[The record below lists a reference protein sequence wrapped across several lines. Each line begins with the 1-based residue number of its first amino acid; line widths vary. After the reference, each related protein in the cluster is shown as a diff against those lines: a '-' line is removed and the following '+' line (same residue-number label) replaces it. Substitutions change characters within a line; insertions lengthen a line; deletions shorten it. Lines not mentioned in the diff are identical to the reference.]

1 MRWVFLN
8 SAALAALAMTPSMS
22 HAQSAGSGS
31 ATTLDEVVVTG
42 ELERRG
48 TLALDRPSDAGSRL
62 GVASRDLPVSVSVI
76 SAETIRERGY
86 ATALDAVTDVV
97 GVTGGVTLG
106 ATPRFASRGFT
117 VNNITVLRDGIRQNT
132 LAQSARTLD
141 PFLFDRIEVLK
152 GPASVLH
159 GEGAIAGAINY
170 VSRQPDERRT
180 AEGLASVGS
189 WGSWR
194 AGGAVGGAIDEMLT
208 VSLAG
213 VASGSDGYVDR
224 SGHERQAA
232 SASARLDGGGP
243 FRITGYVDWT
253 RDDVDTNFGTPL
265 IYDGVIRADG
275 TTAVARANLAA
286 GDRLINPR
294 IDERTRR
301 INYNVTN
308 GYSESEY
315 LYARGVAE
323 FDASDGLSF
332 RATAYAAF
340 QDQDYVNSEGFTYN
354 PVTGLVDRDG
364 LGFIYRDDQLLGLKI
379 EGLYRGTLFG
389 RPNVLSFGVE
399 GAGND
404 QTRGTRPAS
413 VSAAAVA
420 ISSVDHFNPVLGPG
434 PNVRPAV
441 NAEAEVATTAL
452 YAENLF
458 SLTDTLKLV
467 FGVRM
472 EDIGLTRRT
481 VPPTTA
487 YTKDYSPTTGRI
499 GAVWT
504 ALPGLNLYASYTE
517 AVEPVVQLVSQTA
530 SSADFGLQT
539 GEQVEVGA
547 KWSFWGGRA
556 DATLALY
563 EIDKSDILTS
573 TVVNGLRVSQ
583 QIGAQSSRGVEAALA
598 VTPAE
603 GWFLEANA
611 AYTDAQFDAFNENLG
626 TGIVSRAGN
635 RPDNVPEVSANLFV
649 SKTFANGLGLQGAV
663 RHVGERFGN
672 SANTFVLDGFTLV
685 DAAVSWR
692 FGQAVATLRG
702 RNLTDEQYT
711 DWQVFTTTPY
721 LHLGD
726 PRSVEFEVRASF

>member
-1 MRWVFLN
+1 MKTVVLGLL
-8 SAALAALAMTPSMS
+8 LASVSYPVLA
-22 HAQSAGSGS
+22 QNAGQAS
-31 ATTLDEVVVTG
+31 TTLDEVAVTG

-86 ATALDAVTDVV
+86 TTALDAVTSAV

-159 GEGAIAGAINY
+159 GEGAIAGAVNY
-170 VSRQPDERRT
+170 VSRQPIETRT
-180 AEGLASVGS
+180 LEGLASIGS

-194 AGGAVGGAIDEMLT
+194 LGAAAGGAVNDLLS

-213 VASGSDGYVDR
+213 AASGSDGYVDR
-224 SGHERQAA
+224 SGHERQAV
-232 SASARLDGGGP
+232 SASAQLSEGGP
-243 FRITGYVDWT
+243 FRLTGYVDWT
-253 RDDVDTNFGTPL
+253 RDEVDAYFGTPL

-275 TTAVARANLAA
+275 TTAVARANLGA
-286 GDRLINPR
+286 GDRLVNAR

-315 LYARGVAE
+315 LYVRGIGE
-323 FDASDGLSF
+323 YDAGEGLSF

-354 PVTGLVDRDG
+354 PVTRLVDRDG
-364 LGFIYRDDQLLGLKI
+364 LGFIYRDDQLLGFKVD
-379 EGLYRGTLFG
+379 GLYRGTLLG
-389 RPNVLSFGVE
+389 RPNALSFGIE

-404 QTRGTRPAS
+404 QVRGTRPAN

-420 ISSVDHFNPVLGPG
+420 LPSVDPFSPVLGPG
-434 PNVRPAV
+434 PAVRPAV
-441 NAEAEVATTAL
+441 NAEAEVTTTAV

-458 SLTDTLKLV
+458 SLTEALKV
-467 FGVRM
+467 VVGIRV
-472 EDIGLTRRT
+472 EDISLARLS
-481 VPPTTA
+481 VPPTTT

-504 ALPGLNLYASYTE
+504 ARPGLSLYASYTE

-530 SSADFGLQT
+530 SSADFGLQS
-539 GEQVEVGA
+539 GQQVEVGA

-563 EIDKSDILTS
+563 EIEKSDILTS
-573 TVVNGLRVSQ
+573 TVVNGVRVSQ
-583 QIGAQSSRGVEAALA
+583 QIGAQSSRGVEAALV

-603 GWFLEANA
+603 GWFVEANA

-626 TGIVSRAGN
+626 TGVVSRAGN
-635 RPDNVPEVSANLFV
+635 RPDNVPEVSANLYV

-672 SANTFVLDGFTLV
+672 NANTFVLDSYTLI

-692 FGQAVATLRG
+692 LGPAVATLRG

-726 PRSVEFEVRASF
+726 PRSVELELRASF

>member
-1 MRWVFLN
+1 MIKTVVMGLLLV
-8 SAALAALAMTPSMS
+8 SVS
-22 HAQSAGSGS
+22 HPVLAQSAGQ
-31 ATTLDEVVVTG
+31 ATATLDEVVVTG

-76 SAETIRERGY
+76 SAETIRERGF
-86 ATALDAVTDVV
+86 TSALDAVTGVV

-117 VNNITVLRDGIRQNT
+117 VNNITVLRDGVRQNT

-170 VSRQPDERRT
+170 VSRQPNEART
-180 AEGLASVGS
+180 LEGLASIGS

-194 AGGAVGGAIDEMLT
+194 LGAAAGGAVNDVLS

-213 VASGSDGYVDR
+213 AASGSDGYVER
-224 SGHERQAA
+224 SGHERQAV
-232 SASARLDGGGP
+232 SASARLSEGGP
-243 FRITGYVDWT
+243 FRLTGYVDWT
-253 RDDVDTNFGTPL
+253 HDEVDTYFGTPL

-275 TTAVARANLAA
+275 TTAVARANLGT
-286 GDRLINPR
+286 GDRLVNAR

-315 LYARGVAE
+315 LYVRGVGE
-323 FDASDGLSF
+323 YDAGGGLSF

-354 PVTGLVDRDG
+354 PLTQLVDRDG
-364 LGFIYRDDQLLGLKI
+364 LGFIYRDDQLLGLKV
-379 EGLYRGTLFG
+379 EGLHRGTLFG
-389 RPNVLSFGVE
+389 RANVLSFGIE

-413 VSAAAVA
+413 VAAAAVA
-420 ISSVDHFNPVLGPG
+420 VPSVDPFNPVLGPG
-434 PNVRPAV
+434 PSVRPAV
-441 NAEAEVATTAL
+441 NAEAEVTTTAL

-458 SLTDTLKLV
+458 SVTEDLDLIL
-467 FGVRM
+467 GLRM
-472 EDIGLTRRT
+472 EDIGLTRAT
-481 VPPTTA
+481 VPVTTT
-487 YTKDYSPTTGRI
+487 YTKDYSPTTGRV
-499 GAVWT
+499 GVVWT
-504 ALPGLNLYASYTE
+504 ASPGLNLYASYTE

-530 SSADFGLQT
+530 SSADFGLQR

-547 KWSFWGGRA
+547 KWTFWGGKA

-563 EIDKSDILTS
+563 EIEKSDILTS
-573 TVVNGLRVSQ
+573 TVVNSVRVSQ

-603 GWFLEANA
+603 GWFVEVNG

-626 TGIVSRAGN
+626 AGIVSRAGN
-635 RPDNVPEVSANLFV
+635 RPDNVPEVSANLYV
-649 SKTFANGLGLQGAV
+649 SKTFANGLGVQGSV

-672 SANTFVLDGFTLV
+672 NANTFVLDSYTLV

-692 FGQAVATLRG
+692 FGPAVATLRG

-726 PRSVEFEVRASF
+726 PRSVELELRASF